1 MQAKKG
7 DLNPAKMR
15 SVITD
20 LEEESVNVP
29 KAWRGML
36 FSERI
41 RDHVR
46 FNQADEMLVMFKDEA
61 ACITDDDEF
70 RVHAIDT
77 AAEAIKGLARKLPA
91 CIKDGQDPAL
101 LCLVKLAG
109 GLAIVKELNSET
121 TTDLAILGDM
131 LGFGSKGRQEQ
142 TKALAKVLDL
152 KEDMSNYHGVLK
164 SLFVEHSFAALVA
177 WIEGGVDEQD
187 STLLAKEL
195 EDSFHDLGNE
205 DLPKHARP
213 RFDELLKRAVCAMA
227 GGQAG
232 HVKGSVKQILAALT
246 ECMSGVPNKL
256 EMVVQEA
263 CASCDL
269 PWAEAES
276 KLDVAAA
283 TIDMLFLQAVFDVS
297 GLLSGMSPEAC
308 AMLKG
313 TAPIADS
320 LGVLEKSHAYIMAK
334 RALVDATVAIGRAVG
349 TQRASKEIAS
359 LLQVGD
365 AKFDKAGTLNE
376 GTTSAWMKM
385 KESVRA
391 LASTEMAKEAADVLQ
406 HFKDLAKEVAR
417 KSVDTKG

>member
-1 MQAKKG
+1 M
-7 DLNPAKMR
+7 
-15 SVITD
+15 
-20 LEEESVNVP
+20 
-29 KAWRGML
+29 
-36 FSERI
+36 
-41 RDHVR
+41 
-46 FNQADEMLVMFKDEA
+46 
-61 ACITDDDEF
+61 
-70 RVHAIDT
+70 
-77 AAEAIKGLARKLPA
+77 
-91 CIKDGQDPAL
+91 
-101 LCLVKLAG
+101 
-109 GLAIVKELNSET
+109 
-121 TTDLAILGDM
+121 
-131 LGFGSKGRQEQ
+131 
-142 TKALAKVLDL
+142 
-152 KEDMSNYHGVLK
+152 
-164 SLFVEHSFAALVA
+164 VA

-195 EDSFHDLGNE
+195 EDSFHDLGKE
-205 DLPKHARP
+205 DLSKHARP

-232 HVKGSVKQILAALT
+232 NVKGTVKQVLAALT

-256 EMVVQEA
+256 EQVVQEA

-283 TIDMLFLQAVFDVS
+283 TIDRLFLQAVFDVS

-313 TAPIADS
+313 QACIADS
-320 LGVLEKSHAYIMAK
+320 LGMLEKSHANSMAK
-334 RALVDATVAIGRAVG
+334 RALVDATLAIGHAVG
-349 TQRASKEIAS
+349 TQRASTEIAA

-391 LASTEMAKEAADVLQ
+391 LASTEMAKDTDDVLQ
-406 HFKDLAKEVAR
+406 HFKELAKEVAR